1 MNNIKVL
8 VVDDNAVLRMG
19 LTHAIDNADGFQ
31 IIGEAANAEDALIS
45 YEKYRPD
52 VVTMDYQMPG
62 IDGVETT
69 RKLIQTDPD
78 AKIVLLTVKEA
89 EEDVWNAVQAGCKG
103 YLTKRAGEV
112 EDVLQAIHEVANG
125 NTYFPAKVA
134 SKIES
139 RLAHEALTPREL
151 EVLQGLAKGYS
162 NKEIMDQLDI
172 SEGTVKLH
180 LSNLRKKLNAADRT
194 QALITAVQ
202 RGIVQ
207 ISSNEE

>member
-125 NTYFPAKVA
+125 NTYFP
-134 SKIES
+134 EW
-139 RLAHEALTPREL
+139 
-151 EVLQGLAKGYS
+151 
-162 NKEIMDQLDI
+162 NKKDWKENIILFFYC
-172 SEGTVKLH
+172 
-180 LSNLRKKLNAADRT
+180 
-194 QALITAVQ
+194 
-202 RGIVQ
+202 
-207 ISSNEE
+207 

>member
-1 MNNIKVL
+1 MNEITVL
-8 VVDDNAVLRMG
+8 VVDDNALLRMG
-19 LTHAIDNADGFQ
+19 LTHAIESEDGFK
-31 IIGEAANAEDALIS
+31 IVGEAANAEEALAL
-45 YEKYRPD
+45 YKQHRPD

-62 IDGVETT
+62 VDGVEVTCQ
-69 RKLIQTDPD
+69 LITLDPD

-112 EDVLQAIHEVANG
+112 EDVFQALHEIATG
-125 NTYFPAKVA
+125 HTYFPAKVA

-151 EVLQGLAKGYS
+151 EVLQGLAKGFS
-162 NKEIMDQLDI
+162 NKEIMDELDI

-202 RGIVQ
+202 RGIVDLKEQ
-207 ISSNEE
+207 P

>member
-1 MNNIKVL
+1 MDNIKVL

-31 IIGEAANAEDALIS
+31 IVGEAANAEDALIS
-45 YEKYRPD
+45 YEKYCPD

-69 RKLIQTDPD
+69 RRLIQTDPD

-112 EDVLQAIHEVANG
+112 EDVLQAINEVANG
-125 NTYFPAKVA
+125 TYFPAKVA

>member
-1 MNNIKVL
+1 MDNIKVL

-31 IIGEAANAEDALIS
+31 IVGEAANAEDALIS

-69 RKLIQTDPD
+69 RRLIKTDPD

-112 EDVLQAIHEVANG
+112 EDVLQAINEVANG

-162 NKEIMDQLDI
+162 NKEIMDELDI